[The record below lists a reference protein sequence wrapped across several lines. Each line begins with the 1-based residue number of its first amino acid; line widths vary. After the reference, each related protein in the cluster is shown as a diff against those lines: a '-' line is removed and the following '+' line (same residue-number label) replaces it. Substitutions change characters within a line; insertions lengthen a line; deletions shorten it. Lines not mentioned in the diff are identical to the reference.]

1 MNAFTARTSRSSMRA
16 RSAES
21 VAAVRPDEQERDET
35 HLRMVLA
42 DPATWARI
50 YL

>member
-1 MNAFTARTSRSSMRA
+1 MNAFIFRTPLSSVRARIADSFSTARS
-16 RSAES
+16 
-21 VAAVRPDEQERDET
+21 DEQARDEVR
-35 HLRMVLA
+35 LRMVLA

>member
-1 MNAFTARTSRSSMRA
+1 MNAFFARTPLSSMRA
-16 RSAES
+16 RNAES
-21 VAAVRPDEQERDET
+21 PATARPDEQERDEVR
-35 HLRMVLA
+35 LRMVLA